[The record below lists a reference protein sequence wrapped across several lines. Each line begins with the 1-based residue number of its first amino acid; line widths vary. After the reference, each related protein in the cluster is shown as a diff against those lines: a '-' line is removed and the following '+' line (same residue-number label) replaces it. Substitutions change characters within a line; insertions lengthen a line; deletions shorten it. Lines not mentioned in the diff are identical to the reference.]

1 MRNSGWDGIALASNA
16 PSDRPAYSGTCYT
29 NIYNK
34 PIKVTQYNDV
44 SIQASSI
51 FTATDSL
58 AQAYAYPYEGFA
70 FGVAQLASTTAST
83 TPASSSPT
91 SAAPTASSTSTP
103 AAAQTSSSSSA
114 TTSSSSSLSGGA
126 IAGIVIGVLTGVA
139 LFGLALFAVLRYRR
153 RRRGEGAV
161 PPYEPEMQY
170 HAQDSSAV
178 GGGEGTNGMGGGGNG
193 VDAMGVD
200 KKLYPEGQVA
210 SEMEAK
216 HVLQEMPEEPHRWH
230 ELESPPAAT

>member
-1 MRNSGWDGIALASNA
+1 MRNSGWDGIALASDA

-34 PIKVTQYNDV
+34 PIKVTQYNDA

-83 TPASSSPT
+83 TPPAAST
-91 SAAPTASSTSTP
+91 SAAATASSTSTP
-103 AAAQTSSSSSA
+103 AAAQTSSPSSA

-126 IAGIVIGVLTGVA
+126 IAGVVIGVLAGVA
-139 LFGLALFAVLRYRR
+139 LLALALLAALRYRR
-153 RRRGEGAV
+153 RRRSEGAV

-170 HAQDSSAV
+170 HAQDPSGV
-178 GGGEGTNGMGGGGNG
+178 GGGGGGNG
-193 VDAMGVD
+193 VDAMGMGFD
-200 KKLYPEGQVA
+200 KKLYPGGQIA

-216 HVLQEMPEEPHRWH
+216 HVLQEMPGEPHRWH
-230 ELESPPAAT
+230 ELESPSVATWVIEK